1 MISNSNSLKSTVD
14 LKVNLKQR
22 ARKCKI
28 LQNFALSKIENRF
41 SFHEKSIFFKSD
53 KKSIKYKLNAIRNAA
68 NYRIAPKARWD
79 ILRKRFCSAR
89 SDWPVVWGWS
99 LNNHLSSVGEKLI
112 LLKKCCDFQLFSFV
126 NRPYI
131 LVGK

>member
-1 MISNSNSLKSTVD
+1 MGKHNYTIFSELKIGLILGLRKNMFASAVRKNILVEKKTIRYMH

-22 ARKCKI
+22 ARKGKI

-68 NYRIAPKARWD
+68 NYRIAPKAR
-79 ILRKRFCSAR
+79 
-89 SDWPVVWGWS
+89 
-99 LNNHLSSVGEKLI
+99 
-112 LLKKCCDFQLFSFV
+112 
-126 NRPYI
+126 
-131 LVGK
+131 